1 MCIYFET
8 HKILAQ
14 WNYKTLTMNCDC
26 FILPLKYLHIHN
38 GKNPHKL
45 SINLLKNSPIVV
57 RSGFLTPTHCF
68 SSASEVNHSTLSF
81 HSVKLYFQ
89 FRLRCRRHSTYSSN
103 STTTATSIHQHRS
116 RSRILRHLRFV
127 SSGDWDS
134 FEPLPPDP
142 KTTTNQRQVI
152 VFAWLIQPA
161 ARQRGAHYRAC
172 ELSVKGFS
180 PQSTQ
185 AHRFHAFQL

>member
-68 SSASEVNHSTLSF
+68 SSASEVDHSTASF
-81 HSVKLYFQ
+81 QSVKFYFQ
-89 FRLRCRRHSTYSSN
+89 HRLRCRCHSTYSPN
-103 STTTATSIHQHRS
+103 LTATTTSTSQQDAHSTASSLRVKWQSGFFRTTAS
-116 RSRILRHLRFV
+116 RP
-127 SSGDWDS
+127 
-134 FEPLPPDP
+134 ENNTKP
-142 KTTTNQRQVI
+142 
-152 VFAWLIQPA
+152 
-161 ARQRGAHYRAC
+161 
-172 ELSVKGFS
+172 
-180 PQSTQ
+180 
-185 AHRFHAFQL
+185 